1 MPAKSGLGNVDK
13 PIASSNHKSFMQLN
27 TNKSDIE
34 GSEESLVLG
43 TKEKAHM
50 IMQPDHKR
58 RDLIA
63 NATPGAPG
71 FQTGV

>member
-1 MPAKSGLGNVDK
+1 MPAKSGLGHVDK
-13 PIASSNHKSFMQLN
+13 PMASSNHKSFMQLN

-34 GSEESLVLG
+34 GSEENLVLG

-58 RDLIA
+58 RDLTA